1 MDARPGTSSADFA
14 GYLARLGFGGAA
26 LPPTYETLAALH
38 RAHVERIAYECIDHH
53 VPRATPL
60 AASESVARLAAG
72 RGGYC
77 FHLNGA
83 FSELLRHLGFAV
95 TRHRAAVRHAADG
108 PVERD
113 HHLALTVVADGMPYL
128 ADVGL
133 GDGIHDPLP
142 LRPGSYTQGPYT
154 YTVGRTG
161 AGWRFTH
168 DPRGSFRMFEFD
180 DAPARLPDDFAAVHE
195 WFATSPE
202 SGFVRT
208 LTVQRRDAAGTDVL
222 RGCVLRRTDATG
234 ETSHEIDTAEEWY
247 ATMTGLFG
255 LDLGDLDAAT
265 RERLW
270 TKTRTAHLAWR
281 ASREAPAGVRSS
293 GTGTG
298 RGSP

>member
-1 MDARPGTSSADFA
+1 LGTRSDTRAADLA
-14 GYLARLGFGGAA
+14 GYLARLGLAGVA
-26 LPPTYETLAALH
+26 LPPTYDTLAALH

-60 AASESVARLAAG
+60 APAESVARLAAG

-83 FSELLRHLGFAV
+83 FSELLDHLGFAV
-95 TRHRAAVRHAADG
+95 TRHRAAVRHAAGG
-108 PVERD
+108 PVEPD
-113 HHLALTVVADGMPYL
+113 HHLALTVVADGVPYL

-133 GDGIHDPLP
+133 GDGIHQPLP
-142 LRPGSYTQGPYT
+142 LRPGSYAQGPYT
-154 YTVGRTG
+154 YTIDRTA

-180 DAPARLPDDFAAVHE
+180 AAPARLPDDFADIHE

-208 LTVQRRDAAGTDVL
+208 LTVQRRDAAGADVL
-222 RGCVLRRTDATG
+222 RGCVLRRADATG
-234 ETSHEIDTAEEWY
+234 DTDREIGTAEEWY
-247 ATMTGLFG
+247 ATITGLFG

-270 TKTRTAHLAWR
+270 VKTRTAHLAWR
-281 ASREAPAGVRSS
+281 ASREVPAAS
-293 GTGTG
+293 GLPGPAE
-298 RGSP
+298 RPDAR